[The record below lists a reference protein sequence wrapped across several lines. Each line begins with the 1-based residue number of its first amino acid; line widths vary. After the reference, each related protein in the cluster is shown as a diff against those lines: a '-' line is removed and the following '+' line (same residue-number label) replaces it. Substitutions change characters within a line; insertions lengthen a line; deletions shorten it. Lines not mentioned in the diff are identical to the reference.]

1 MTGPDGP
8 SLRIACAAFEEDA
21 QGSLLLAQAP
31 LRRHEFRGVDT
42 ETCYADGGRR
52 PRPAGVILIRW
63 TGSGGLRHPIS
74 GGMRITVAVVFT
86 PEVKRQLA
94 TLEATTQR
102 ALDVGRQIVERTLTH
117 PPDLST
123 LRCAVEVTGDE
134 LQPSGPPDLTTADG
148 TRVWLVH
155 ADA

>member
-1 MTGPDGP
+1 MILVHWTD
-8 SLRIACAAFEEDA
+8 AADP
-21 QGSLLLAQAP
+21 QRP
-31 LRRHEFRGVDT
+31 LP
-42 ETCYADGGRR
+42 GG
-52 PRPAGVILIRW
+52 
-63 TGSGGLRHPIS
+63 T
-74 GGMRITVAVVFT
+74 RITVAVVFT

-102 ALDVGRQIVERTLTH
+102 ALDVGRQIAERTLTH

-148 TRVWLVH
+148 TRVWLVE
-155 ADA
+155 AEA